1 MTILF
6 FVKVMAYDLQSQIWD
21 QHFNGSQCYARA
33 NSPLDKQAHFPQ
45 KNIIQ
50 IIFFKHE
57 KKKPS
62 LRITEGIQ
70 RYVDI
75 GIEPSKLILGNPW
88 YGYDYTCLELVR
100 KQSEEIK

>member
-1 MTILF
+1 M
-6 FVKVMAYDLQSQIWD
+6 MAYDLQSQMWD

-33 NSPLDKQAHFPQ
+33 NSPLDKQAHFP
-45 KNIIQ
+45 KKYY
-50 IIFFKHE
+50 IIFLFK
-57 KKKPS
+57 KNPS

-100 KQSEEIK
+100 KKK

>member
-1 MTILF
+1 M
-6 FVKVMAYDLQSQIWD
+6 K
-21 QHFNGSQCYARA
+21 
-33 NSPLDKQAHFPQ
+33 
-45 KNIIQ
+45 KN
-50 IIFFKHE
+50 
-57 KKKPS
+57 PS